1 MSLKISDLYRD
12 IANNPKYQDTQELR
26 KITKTLLN
34 RARVRVQTIENR
46 GAQSGRYIAAKKRL
60 QDAGLLTAGGNVS
73 TGLPKTDRQKIL
85 TALRNVT
92 NFLDVADTTIK
103 GQKRRKREAAQ
114 KAKKKREA
122 AKKKREK
129 ERLKK
134 KKEKQKKEQQKKE
147 QENEKNE
154 TQDEEKETGLQEI
167 ADEVADEIAEE
178 LDEVIEEPDEDESAT
193 MGDYW
198 QIARD
203 AGLFESIPYD
213 DFVEYIEDIYDNIDI
228 SDFEEIVINA
238 VESGADFWN
247 DISSHG
253 VDIDD

>member
-1 MSLKISDLYRD
+1 MD

-60 QDAGLLTAGGNVS
+60 HDAGLLTAGGNVS

-114 KAKKKREA
+114 KAKKKKEA

-134 KKEKQKKEQQKKE
+134 KKEKQKREQQKQE
-147 QENEKNE
+147 QEKEKSE
-154 TQDEEKETGLQEI
+154 EQDEEKETDIQDTEI
-167 ADEVADEIAEE
+167 SEEADEDNG
-178 LDEVIEEPDEDESAT
+178 AT

-198 QIARD
+198 QITRD

-213 DFVEYIEDIYDNIDI
+213 DFVEYIEDIYDNINI

-247 DISSHG
+247 DIASYG
-253 VDIDD
+253 VDVDA

>member
-1 MSLKISDLYRD
+1 MKISDLYRD

-46 GAQSGRYIAAKKRL
+46 GAQSSRYIAAKRRL

-73 TGLPKTDRQKIL
+73 TGLPKSDRQKIL
-85 TALRNVT
+85 TALLNVT

-114 KAKKKREA
+114 KAKRKKEA
-122 AKKKREK
+122 EKKKREK

-134 KKEKQKKEQQKKE
+134 KKEKQKREQQKKE
-147 QENEKNE
+147 KENEKSE
-154 TQDEEKETGLQEI
+154 KEDEEKETDEKEI
-167 ADEVADEIAEE
+167 IDEVKEKITEEVDEIT
-178 LDEVIEEPDEDESAT
+178 DETDDDGGAT

-213 DFVEYIEDIYDNIDI
+213 DFVEYIEDIYDNINI

-247 DISSHG
+247 DISSYG

>member
-1 MSLKISDLYRD
+1 MKISDLYRD
-12 IANNPKYQDTQELR
+12 IANNPKYRDTQELR

-46 GAQSGRYIAAKKRL
+46 GAQSGQYIAAKKRL
-60 QDAGLLTAGGNVS
+60 QDAGLLTAGGNISV
-73 TGLPKTDRQKIL
+73 GLPKTDRQKIL
-85 TALRNVT
+85 TALRSVT

-114 KAKKKREA
+114 KAKRKKEA

-134 KKEKQKKEQQKKE
+134 KKEKETEKSEEKE
-147 QENEKNE
+147 
-154 TQDEEKETGLQEI
+154 EEKETDIKEI
-167 ADEVADEIAEE
+167 VDEVKEEIFDESEE
-178 LDEVIEEPDEDESAT
+178 GDEDDGAT

-213 DFVEYIEDIYDNIDI
+213 DFVEYIEEIYDNIDI
-228 SDFEEIVINA
+228 SDFEEIVINV
-238 VESGADFWN
+238 VESGADFWA
-247 DISSHG
+247 DISSYG

>member
-73 TGLPKTDRQKIL
+73 TGLPKSDKQKIL

-103 GQKRRKREAAQ
+103 GQKRRKREAVQ
-114 KAKKKREA
+114 KAKRKKEA
-122 AKKKREK
+122 EKKKREK

-134 KKEKQKKEQQKKE
+134 KKEKQKREQQKKE
-147 QENEKNE
+147 QGEEKSKE
-154 TQDEEKETGLQEI
+154 EEEEKETDIKEI
-167 ADEVADEIAEE
+167 ADEIKDEIFDESEE
-178 LDEVIEEPDEDESAT
+178 SDEDDGAT

-238 VESGADFWN
+238 VESGADFWA
-247 DISSHG
+247 DISSYG

>member
-1 MSLKISDLYRD
+1 MKISDLYRD

-46 GAQSGRYIAAKKRL
+46 GAQSGRYMVAKKRL
-60 QDAGLLTAGGNVS
+60 QDAGLLTGGGNVS

-85 TALRNVT
+85 TALRSVT

-114 KAKKKREA
+114 KAKRKKEA
-122 AKKKREK
+122 EKKKREK

-134 KKEKQKKEQQKKE
+134 KKEKQKREKQKKE
-147 QENEKNE
+147 KETEKREDN
-154 TQDEEKETGLQEI
+154 DEEKETDEKEIVDEIKEEI
-167 ADEVADEIAEE
+167 ADDVVEVAEE
-178 LDEVIEEPDEDESAT
+178 GDEDDGAT

-213 DFVEYIEDIYDNIDI
+213 DFVEYIEDIYDNINI

-238 VESGADFWN
+238 VESGADFWS
-247 DISSHG
+247 DISSYG

>member
-1 MSLKISDLYRD
+1 MKISDLYKD
-12 IANNPKYQDTQELR
+12 IANNPKYQDTQDLR

-46 GAQSGRYIAAKKRL
+46 GARSARYIAAKRRL

-85 TALRNVT
+85 TTLLNVT

-114 KAKKKREA
+114 KAKRKKEA
-122 AKKKREK
+122 TKKKREK

-134 KKEKQKKEQQKKE
+134 KKEKQKREQQKKE
-147 QENEKNE
+147 QGDEKSE
-154 TQDEEKETGLQEI
+154 EKDEEKETDEKEI
-167 ADEVADEIAEE
+167 IDEVKEEIAEAV
-178 LDEVIEEPDEDESAT
+178 DEADEDDDGGAT

-203 AGLFESIPYD
+203 AGLFEIIPYD
-213 DFVEYIEDIYDNIDI
+213 DFVEYVEDIYDNIDL
-228 SDFEEIVINA
+228 SDFEEIVINT

-247 DISSHG
+247 DISSYG

>member
-1 MSLKISDLYRD
+1 MKISDLYRD

-26 KITKTLLN
+26 KITKQLLN

-60 QDAGLLTAGGNVS
+60 HDAGLLTAGGNVS

-103 GQKRRKREAAQ
+103 GQKRRQREAAQ
-114 KAKKKREA
+114 KAKRKKEA

-134 KKEKQKKEQQKKE
+134 KKEKQKREQQKKE
-147 QENEKNE
+147 KEKENKEE
-154 TQDEEKETGLQEI
+154 EEEEKETGLQEI
-167 ADEVADEIAEE
+167 EE
-178 LDEVIEEPDEDESAT
+178 EIEEEVEEKIEEITEDIDEDSAT
-193 MGDYW
+193 IGDYW
-198 QIARD
+198 QIAKD

-228 SDFEEIVINA
+228 SEFEEIVLNA

-247 DISSHG
+247 DIATYG